1 LDVQIPLTVEQIRAR
16 ARWYREMAQTAATF
30 DTRNGLIR
38 LAERFEALAT
48 EQEEREK
55 EI

>member
-1 LDVQIPLTVEQIRAR
+1 
-16 ARWYREMAQTAATF
+16 MAQAATASE
-30 DTRNGLIR
+30 TGHGLIR